1 MRRDLKAKKWIDAFG
16 SMASLIGL
24 GGIAGAAE
32 GQGNLI
38 VAITVFCIGFAIVL
52 WGYQR

>member
-1 MRRDLKAKKWIDAFG
+1 MRRDLKAKKVIDAIG
-16 SMASLIGL
+16 SVASLIGL

-32 GQGNLI
+32 GQGNLV
-38 VAITVFCIGFAIVL
+38 VAIAVFIIGFSIVL

>member
-1 MRRDLKAKKWIDAFG
+1 MRRDLKIKKVVESVASI
-16 SMASLIGL
+16 MALIGL

-32 GQGNLI
+32 GQGNMI
-38 VAITVFCIGFAIVL
+38 IAIGVFVIGFSVVL